1 MDVGDLLILY
11 KEEVIGLLTQQ
22 FIKLK
27 PVSNADIILVH
38 DTNKVHMIIYRK
50 EDSNDNILLY
60 FNLLLLKKKIILSL
74 HDTWKK
80 NYITIFLKESSNLL
94 RQAYR
99 ISEFLEKP

>member
-38 DTNKVHMIIYRK
+38 DTNNVHMIIYRK

-60 FNLLLLKKKIILSL
+60 FNLLLLKKNYTLPAWYL
-74 HDTWKK
+74 EEELY
-80 NYITIFLKESSNLL
+80 NYIFERKF
-94 RQAYR
+94 
-99 ISEFLEKP
+99 EFIETSL

>member
-60 FNLLLLKKKIILSL
+60 FNLLLLKK
-74 HDTWKK
+74 
-80 NYITIFLKESSNLL
+80 NYTFP
-94 RQAYR
+94 A
-99 ISEFLEKP
+99 

>member
-38 DTNKVHMIIYRK
+38 DTNNVHMIIYWK

-60 FNLLLLKKKIILSL
+60 FNLLLLKKNYTLPAWYL
-74 HDTWKK
+74 EEELY
-80 NYITIFLKESSNLL
+80 NYIFERKF
-94 RQAYR
+94 
-99 ISEFLEKP
+99 EFIEKSL